1 MTTVRTK
8 PIRIVPDFEPEI
20 ENSITEALSTIA
32 ASQEEDTDGNAQNT
46 STGMIVSGTE
56 VPAKKADPVR
66 IHDEDAL
73 DRRDRSRMIG
83 FVLTVVIVFMIAI
96 VESAS
101 VILFSISGSKSGTI
115 RISLPQASQIR

>member
-1 MTTVRTK
+1 MK
-8 PIRIVPDFEPEI
+8 CPNCGEEMKEGHLICEACGNEIRIVPDFEPEI

-83 FVLTVVIVFMIAI
+83 FVLTVVIVFMI
-96 VESAS
+96 SACSYLLYEDRKS
-101 VILFSISGSKSGTI
+101 VV
-115 RISLPQASQIR
+115 

>member
-1 MTTVRTK
+1 MK
-8 PIRIVPDFEPEI
+8 CPNCGEEMKEGHLICEACGNEIRIVPDFEPEI

-83 FVLTVVIVFMIAI
+83 FVLTVVIVFMRSEERR
-96 VESAS
+96 VGKEC
-101 VILFSISGSKSGTI
+101 G
-115 RISLPQASQIR
+115 